1 METTVERKQTAFR
14 LRTDLMNEL
23 REEAKR
29 ENRSVNNLV
38 EMMLAEAL
46 KERRYNPETAAALRE
61 VRTGKYAGTLDM
73 ADFDSF
79 MQSVNAID

>member
-14 LRTDLMNEL
+14 LRKDLMDEL

-38 EMMLAEAL
+38 EVMLSEAL
-46 KERRYNPETAAALRE
+46 KERRSNSETVAAVQEA
-61 VRTGKYAGTLDM
+61 RTGKYAGTLDM
-73 ADFDSF
+73 SSFDAF
-79 MQSVNAID
+79 IQSVNAID

>member
-1 METTVERKQTAFR
+1 MKTTIERKQTAFR

-38 EMMLAEAL
+38 EMMLSEAL
-46 KERRYNPETAAALRE
+46 RERRYNPETAAALQEARL
-61 VRTGKYAGTLDM
+61 GKYAGTLDM
-73 ADFDSF
+73 SDFDSF